1 MVLMYGLEVAIKYA
15 GEKCKLDTYHLWKAR
30 FAMMHNDTLSSNAE
44 RLCDECLDHFEKYIS
59 SYRLLRA
66 EIEDEKLFSVW
77 KKNLGML
84 LAEQSFA
91 LIQFWKYE

>member
-1 MVLMYGLEVAIKYA
+1 M
-15 GEKCKLDTYHLWKAR
+15 
-30 FAMMHNDTLSSNAE
+30 
-44 RLCDECLDHFEKYIS
+44 
-59 SYRLLRA
+59 RA

-91 LIQFWKYE
+91 LIQFWKYEQCEEAIMEALSLVGVDLNLDGKLGRRTKW